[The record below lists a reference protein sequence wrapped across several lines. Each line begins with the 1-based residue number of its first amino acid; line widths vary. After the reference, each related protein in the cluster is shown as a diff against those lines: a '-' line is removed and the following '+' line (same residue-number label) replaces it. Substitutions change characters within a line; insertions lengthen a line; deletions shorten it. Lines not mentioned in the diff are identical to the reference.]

1 MYISEVEKSAI
12 TYNVAASKAAKNCN
26 SIRGQGLI
34 QKDKVHID
42 CEKVAQISI
51 LANKIASQWWPNI
64 TIKEFKLFITF
75 IFYFLDFLD
84 YAPDL
89 IKKLELHLVI
99 VSVLLKIWH
108 AQIIVPKIGTPVP
121 KTAWINPYG
130 STYYMLSPLT
140 RTPQII
146 YEFTKYC
153 QKQADLLI
161 THTFTVLSLDMLNN
175 LLSSSTINK

>member
-1 MYISEVEKSAI
+1 M
-12 TYNVAASKAAKNCN
+12 AASKAAKNCN

-34 QKDKVHID
+34 QKEKVHID

-51 LANKIASQWWPNI
+51 LANKIASKWWPNI

-99 VSVLLKIWH
+99 VSVLLKIWARPNYC
-108 AQIIVPKIGTPVP
+108 AQNWYTGVK
-121 KTAWINPYG
+121 N
-130 STYYMLSPLT
+130 SLDQPLWV
-140 RTPQII
+140 
-146 YEFTKYC
+146 
-153 QKQADLLI
+153 DLLHVI
-161 THTFTVLSLDMLNN
+161 TVNQDSLNN
-175 LLSSSTINK
+175 IRIY

>member
-1 MYISEVEKSAI
+1 MYVPEIEKSAI

-34 QKDKVHID
+34 QKEKVHID

-51 LANKIASQWWPNI
+51 LANKIASKWWPNI
-64 TIKEFKLFITF
+64 TIKEFKLTITF

-89 IKKLELHLVI
+89 IKKLELNLVI
-99 VSVLLKIWH
+99 VSVLLKIWARPNYC
-108 AQIIVPKIGTPVP
+108 AQNWYPGVK
-121 KTAWINPYG
+121 N
-130 STYYMLSPLT
+130 SLDQPLWVDLLHVIT
-140 RTPQII
+140 VNQDSLI

-161 THTFTVLSLDMLNN
+161 THTFTVLSLDILNN